1 MEPTRLTVWCG
12 PVAEAHG
19 FLGKQNNMQC
29 FTTRLIVATITF
41 FIGIA
46 TATVWFSNRRDSPLS
61 QSTTPVSSPPCSL
74 SPSDKKIG
82 EAEAVRLAECL
93 VIGNGYTALAPME
106 DRSKLSYESWADGPP
121 AEEALE
127 KRHNTIESKAYG
139 VMKGG
144 RAKDGWAIIFRYNLS
159 NETFSRFRPDTLDH
173 FKTVGRGVTMDAYG
187 GNMRVEHEDFTLSQS
202 QKIEDV
208 AH

>member
-1 MEPTRLTVWCG
+1 
-12 PVAEAHG
+12 
-19 FLGKQNNMQC
+19 MQR
-29 FTTRLIVATITF
+29 FSTRLIVATITF
-41 FIGIA
+41 LIGIA
-46 TATVWFSNRRDSPLS
+46 AATLWSFNHRESSLT
-61 QSTTPVSSPPCSL
+61 QSKTTPVSRPPCSL
-74 SPSDKKIG
+74 SGSQKKIS
-82 EAEAVRLAECL
+82 EAEAVRLSECF

-106 DRSKLSYESWADGPP
+106 DKSQLSYESWDDGPP
-121 AEEALE
+121 AEEALD
-127 KRHNTIESKAYG
+127 KRQNTIESKAYG

-159 NETFSRFRPDTLDH
+159 NPTFSSFRSDTLEH

-202 QKIEDV
+202 QKIEDG